1 MINMSEIDIKEI
13 KKSDN
18 IKQFMEKCNDNFS
31 SIARNGGGPRGANG
45 ETGATG
51 ATGKRGH
58 EIQVFDVYD
67 KSVEPSMLENF
78 NNKKASYIIQNSD
91 REFENDDFVFFT
103 NGYIGH
109 ITNSI
114 NEDGTFVSNID
125 NLTNLKGPQGERGEQ
140 GAAGSEYF
148 FYVDNDSVIMKSPYT
163 QLILPKDED
172 LTQIS
177 TPTNT
182 LCVKGDIGF
191 ISNGSIQSSVKA
203 DNIEFKMSSQL
214 PLTIGT
220 LQPMKIGDAGSGRSS
235 SLVTIMGDE
244 VKINSNGSVNNISV
258 EQSSIKISGDTK
270 FQNNVDITG
279 RLKVTGNISTTSSVT
294 SSIINTNSLS
304 ISNLSGINYVKVDNS
319 SGFDVGGVMSV
330 TPTKQ
335 IRLSSAV
342 NVTGMIMS
350 SKEIK
355 ANNGDE
361 QVYLGIPKYTLMLY
375 PRTKKTPK
383 HWESLNTAI
392 IMSNVNVTSKPTP
405 NMEGVNIRFKY
416 TDSNNDTKYYKIPN
430 YLSNIGFL
438 NLVQAAS
445 SNFNF
450 DNFGSGT
457 IIINGGSTSGGG
469 GSTSGGGS
477 VTPSGGSIWGGGD
490 IDIDIDDD
498 NPTGGDE
505 PLVPVIPTQRN
516 YAALLMKEIL
526 VGDTTTVQDMTGIFT
541 IIKNEITGKTSFIFP
556 VPPRPSNVFKWIFKI
571 D

>member
-1 MINMSEIDIKEI
+1 MSEIHIKEI
-13 KKSDN
+13 KNSDN

-31 SIARNGGGPRGANG
+31 SIARNGGGPRGADG

-67 KSVEPSMLENF
+67 ESVDPSMLEDF
-78 NNKKASYIIQNSD
+78 NDEKASYLIQNSD
-91 REFENDDFVFFT
+91 KEFEENDFIFFT

-109 ITNSI
+109 ITKSE
-114 NEDGTFVSNID
+114 EDGTFVSNID
-125 NLTNLKGPQGERGEQ
+125 NLTNLKGPQGEKGEQ
-140 GAAGSEYF
+140 GEKASSDYF
-148 FYVDNDSVIMKSPYT
+148 DAVDNILTMSSPYT
-163 QLILPKDED
+163 QLILPKGEE
-172 LTQIS
+172 LNH

-182 LCVKGDIGF
+182 LCIKEDIGF
-191 ISNGSIQSSVKA
+191 ISNGSVQSSIKA
-203 DNIEFKMSSQL
+203 DNTEFKMSSQL

-220 LQPMKIGDAGSGRSS
+220 LQPIKIGDAGSGRSS
-235 SLVTIMGDE
+235 NLVTITGDE

-270 FQNNVDITG
+270 FQNNVDITS
-279 RLKVTGNISTTSSVT
+279 RLKVTGNISTTSSVSAST
-294 SSIINTNSLS
+294 INTNSLS
-304 ISNLSGINYVKVDNS
+304 ISNLSGINYVRVDNS

-330 TPTKQ
+330 TPTRQ
-335 IRLSSAV
+335 IRLSSTV

-375 PRTKKTPK
+375 PRAKETPK
-383 HWESLNTAI
+383 HWESFNIAI
-392 IMSNVNVTSKPTP
+392 VISNVTGRQTP
-405 NMEGVNIRFKY
+405 YTTNMEGVNIRFKY
-416 TDSNNDTKYYKIPN
+416 TDSNNETKYYNIPN

-438 NLVQAAS
+438 NIAQAAS
-445 SNFNF
+445 SNSNF
-450 DNFGSGT
+450 YDSSSGT
-457 IIINGGSTSGGG
+457 TINENSTPGG
-469 GSTSGGGS
+469 GSMWDDE
-477 VTPSGGSIWGGGD
+477 VV
-490 IDIDIDDD
+490 IDIDD
-498 NPTGGDE
+498 NIPAENDE
-505 PLVPVIPTQRN
+505 PFVPVIPTQRN
-516 YAALLMKEIL
+516 YAALLMKELL

-541 IIKNEITGKTSFIFP
+541 IVINRITNTTTFLFP

>member
-1 MINMSEIDIKEI
+1 MSEIHIEEI

-31 SIARNGGGPRGANG
+31 SIAQNGGGPRGADG

-58 EIQVFDVYD
+58 EIQIFDVYD
-67 KSVEPSMLENF
+67 ESIEPSMLEDF
-78 NNKKASYIIQNSD
+78 NDEKASYLIQNSD
-91 REFENDDFVFFT
+91 RDFENNDFVFFT

-114 NEDGTFVSNID
+114 NDDGTFVSNID

-140 GAAGSEYF
+140 GDAASDQF
-148 FYVDNDSVIMKSPYT
+148 DVDNDTLSLIMKSPYT

-191 ISNGSIQSSVKA
+191 ISNGSVQSSVKA
-203 DNIEFKMSSQL
+203 DNTEFKISSQL

-235 SLVTIMGDE
+235 SLVTITGNE

-294 SSIINTNSLS
+294 SPIINANSLS
-304 ISNLSGINYVKVDNS
+304 ISNLSGINYVRVDNS

-330 TPTKQ
+330 TPTRQ

-355 ANNGDE
+355 ANNGNE
-361 QVYLGIPKYTLMLY
+361 QVYLGIPKYTLMPY
-375 PRTKKTPK
+375 PRAKETPK
-383 HWESLNTAI
+383 HWESFNVAI
-392 IMSNVNVTSKPTP
+392 VMSNVTGRTVPYDT
-405 NMEGVNIRFKY
+405 NMVGANIRFKY
-416 TDSNNDTKYYKIPN
+416 TDSNNITKYYNIPN

-438 NLVQAAS
+438 NVVQAAS
-445 SNFNF
+445 ANFTI
-450 DNFGSGT
+450 DDSGSGT
-457 IIINGGSTSGGG
+457 IIVNSGSTPGG
-469 GSTSGGGS
+469 GSATPGSGS
-477 VTPSGGSIWGGGD
+477 MWNGGD
-490 IDIDIDDD
+490 IIYIDD
-498 NPTGGDE
+498 NIPTGGDE

-516 YAALLMKEIL
+516 YAALLMQEIL
-526 VGDTTTVQDMTGIFT
+526 VGDTTAVQDMTGIFT
-541 IIKNEITGKTSFIFP
+541 IIVNQITNTTSFLFP

>member
-1 MINMSEIDIKEI
+1 MSEIYIDQIKE
-13 KKSDN
+13 SDN

-31 SIARNGGGPRGANG
+31 SIAQNGGGPRGADG
-45 ETGATG
+45 ATGATG

-67 KSVEPSMLENF
+67 ESVEPSMLEDF
-78 NNKKASYIIQNSD
+78 NDEKASYLIQNSD
-91 REFENDDFVFFT
+91 REFEENDFVFFT

-125 NLTNLKGPQGERGEQ
+125 NLTNLKGPQGEQGEQ
-140 GAAGSEYF
+140 GDAASDQF
-148 FYVDNDSVIMKSPYT
+148 DVDNDTLSLIMKSPYT

-191 ISNGSIQSSVKA
+191 ISNGSVQSSVKA
-203 DNIEFKMSSQL
+203 DNTEFKISSQL

-235 SLVTIMGDE
+235 SLVTITGDE

-304 ISNLSGINYVKVDNS
+304 ISNLSGINYVRVDNS

-361 QVYLGIPKYTLMLY
+361 QVYLGIPKYTLMPY
-375 PRTKKTPK
+375 PRTKETPK
-383 HWESLNTAI
+383 HWESLNVAI
-392 IMSNVNVTSKPTP
+392 VMSNVTGRLTP
-405 NMEGVNIRFKY
+405 YTTNMDGTNIRFKY

-438 NLVQAAS
+438 NIAQATSANLNIDDS
-445 SNFNF
+445 T
-450 DNFGSGT
+450 SGI
-457 IIINGGSTSGGG
+457 IIINGGSTPSGG
-469 GSTSGGGS
+469 GSTS
-477 VTPSGGSIWGGGD
+477 SGGSATPGSGSVWGGDD
-490 IDIDIDDD
+490 IVIDDD
-498 NPTGGDE
+498 ITTGGDE

-516 YAALLMKEIL
+516 YAALLMKELL

-541 IIKNEITGKTSFIFP
+541 IIVNQITGTTSFLFP
-556 VPPRPSNVFKWIFKI
+556 VPPIPSNVFKWIFKI

>member
-1 MINMSEIDIKEI
+1 MSEIHIEEI

-31 SIARNGGGPRGANG
+31 SIARNGGGPRGADG

-67 KSVEPSMLENF
+67 ESIDQSMLEDF
-78 NNKKASYIIQNSD
+78 NDEKASYLIQNSD
-91 REFENDDFVFFT
+91 REFEEDDFVFFT

-109 ITNSI
+109 ITKSE
-114 NEDGTFVSNID
+114 EDGTFVSNID
-125 NLTNLKGPQGERGEQ
+125 NLTNLKGPQGEKGEK
-140 GAAGSEYF
+140 GDAASPQF
-148 FYVDNDSVIMKSPYT
+148 DVVDNIILTMKSPYT
-163 QLILPKDED
+163 QLILTKGEELRDI
-172 LTQIS
+172 LQN

-182 LCVKGDIGF
+182 LCIKEDIGF
-191 ISNGSIQSSVKA
+191 ISNGSVQSSIKA
-203 DNIEFKMSSQL
+203 DNTEFKISSQL

-220 LQPMKIGDAGSGRSS
+220 LQPIKIGDVGSGRSS
-235 SLVTIMGDE
+235 SLVTITGDE

-294 SSIINTNSLS
+294 SPIINTNSLS
-304 ISNLSGINYVKVDNS
+304 ISNLSGINYVRVDNS

-330 TPTKQ
+330 TPTRQ
-335 IRLSSAV
+335 IRLSSTV

-361 QVYLGIPKYTLMLY
+361 QVYLGIPKYTLMPY
-375 PRTKKTPK
+375 PRAKETPK

-392 IMSNVNVTSKPTP
+392 VMSNVTGRTTP
-405 NMEGVNIRFKY
+405 YTTNMDGVNIRFKY
-416 TDSNNDTKYYKIPN
+416 TDSNNETKYYRIPN

-438 NLVQAAS
+438 NVAQAAS
-445 SNFNF
+445 SNLNF
-450 DNFGSGT
+450 DNSGSGT
-457 IIINGGSTSGGG
+457 IIINGSSTSGGG
-469 GSTSGGGS
+469 SSTSGGGS
-477 VTPSGGSIWGGGD
+477 VTPGGGSIWGGGD
-490 IDIDIDDD
+490 IDIDDDI
-498 NPTGGDE
+498 PTGGDE

-526 VGDTTTVQDMTGIFT
+526 VGDTTAVQDMTGIFT
-541 IIKNEITGKTSFIFP
+541 IIVNMITNTTSFLFP
-556 VPPRPSNVFKWIFKI
+556 VPQRPSNAFKWIFKI

>member
-1 MINMSEIDIKEI
+1 MSEIHIKEI
-13 KKSDN
+13 KNSDN

-31 SIARNGGGPRGANG
+31 SIARNGGGPRGADG

-67 KSVEPSMLENF
+67 ESVDPIMLENF
-78 NNKKASYIIQNSD
+78 NDEKASYLIQNSD

-125 NLTNLKGPQGERGEQ
+125 NLTNLKGPQGERGEK
-140 GAAGSEYF
+140 GDAASDQLF
-148 FYVDNDSVIMKSPYT
+148 DVDDETLSLIMKSPYT
-163 QLILPKDED
+163 QLILPKGEE
-172 LTQIS
+172 LRN

-182 LCVKGDIGF
+182 LCIKEDIGF
-191 ISNGSIQSSVKA
+191 ISNGSVQSSIKA
-203 DNIEFKMSSQL
+203 DNTEFKMSSQL

-235 SLVTIMGDE
+235 SLVTITGDE
-244 VKINSNGSVNNISV
+244 VKINSNGSANNISV

-279 RLKVTGNISTTSSVT
+279 RLKVTGNISTTSSVSAST
-294 SSIINTNSLS
+294 INTNSLS
-304 ISNLSGINYVKVDNS
+304 ISNLSGINYVRVDNS

-330 TPTKQ
+330 TPTRQ
-335 IRLSSAV
+335 IRLSSTI

-361 QVYLGIPKYTLMLY
+361 QVYLGIPKYTLMPY
-375 PRTKKTPK
+375 PRAKDTPK

-392 IMSNVNVTSKPTP
+392 VMSNVTEIATNNT
-405 NMEGVNIRFKY
+405 NMSGETIRFKY
-416 TDSNNDTKYYKIPN
+416 TKSNTNTTKYYKIPN

-438 NLVQAAS
+438 NIAQAAS
-445 SNFNF
+445 SNLNF
-450 DNFGSGT
+450 DDSGSGT
-457 IIINGGSTSGGG
+457 IIIINGS
-469 GSTSGGGS
+469 STSGGGS
-477 VTPSGGSIWGGGD
+477 STSGGGSATPGGSSIWGGDDTD
-490 IDIDIDDD
+490 IFIDDD
-498 NPTGGDE
+498 IQTGSNE
-505 PLVPVIPTQRN
+505 PLAPVIPVQRN

-526 VGDTTTVQDMTGIFT
+526 VGDTTAVQDMTGIFT
-541 IIKNEITGKTSFIFP
+541 IIENQITGTTSFLFP
-556 VPPRPSNVFKWIFKI
+556 VPQRPSNVFKWIFKI

>member
-1 MINMSEIDIKEI
+1 MSEIYIDQIKE
-13 KKSDN
+13 SDN
-18 IKQFMEKCNDNFS
+18 LRQFMKKCNDNFS
-31 SIARNGGGPRGANG
+31 SIARNGGGPRGADG

-67 KSVEPSMLENF
+67 ESVDPSMLEDF
-78 NNKKASYIIQNSD
+78 NDEKASYLIQNSD
-91 REFENDDFVFFT
+91 REFEENDFVFFT

-109 ITNSI
+109 ITKSE
-114 NEDGTFVSNID
+114 EDCTFVSNID
-125 NLTNLKGPQGERGEQ
+125 NLTNLKGPQGEKGEQ
-140 GAAGSEYF
+140 GEKASSDYF
-148 FYVDNDSVIMKSPYT
+148 DAVDNILTMSSPYT
-163 QLILPKDED
+163 QLILPKGEE
-172 LTQIS
+172 LNH

-182 LCVKGDIGF
+182 LCIKEDIGF
-191 ISNGSIQSSVKA
+191 ISNGSVQSSIKA
-203 DNIEFKMSSQL
+203 DNTEFKISSQL

-220 LQPMKIGDAGSGRSS
+220 LQPIKIGDAGSGRSS
-235 SLVTIMGDE
+235 SLVTITGDE
-244 VKINSNGSVNNISV
+244 VKINSNGSANNISV

-270 FQNNVDITG
+270 FQNNVDITS

-294 SSIINTNSLS
+294 SPIINTNSLS
-304 ISNLSGINYVKVDNS
+304 ISNLSGINYVRVDNS

-330 TPTKQ
+330 TPTRQ

-375 PRTKKTPK
+375 PRAKETPK

-392 IMSNVNVTSKPTP
+392 VMSNVTRGTTIPYDT

-416 TDSNNDTKYYKIPN
+416 TDSNNETKYYNIPN

-438 NLVQAAS
+438 NIAQAAS
-445 SNFNF
+445 SNSNF
-450 DNFGSGT
+450 YDSSSGT
-457 IIINGGSTSGGG
+457 TINENSTPG
-469 GSTSGGGS
+469 
-477 VTPSGGSIWGGGD
+477 GGSIWD
-490 IDIDIDDD
+490 DEVVIDIDD
-498 NPTGGDE
+498 NIPSENDE
-505 PLVPVIPTQRN
+505 PFVPVIPTQRN
-516 YAALLMKEIL
+516 YAALLMKELL

-541 IIKNEITGKTSFIFP
+541 IVINRITNTTTFLFP

>member
-1 MINMSEIDIKEI
+1 MSEIHIEEI

-67 KSVEPSMLENF
+67 ESVDPSMLKNF

-91 REFENDDFVFFT
+91 REFEEDDFVFFT

-109 ITNSI
+109 ITKSE
-114 NEDGTFVSNID
+114 EDGTFVSNID

-140 GAAGSEYF
+140 GDAASPQF
-148 FYVDNDSVIMKSPYT
+148 DVVDNILIMSSPYT
-163 QLILPKDED
+163 QLILPKGEKLKDI
-172 LTQIS
+172 LQY

-182 LCVKGDIGF
+182 LCIKEDIGF
-191 ISNGSIQSSVKA
+191 ISNRSVQSSIKA
-203 DNIEFKMSSQL
+203 DNTEFKMSSQL

-220 LQPMKIGDAGSGRSS
+220 LQPITIGDAGSGRSS
-235 SLVTIMGDE
+235 SLVTITGDE

-392 IMSNVNVTSKPTP
+392 IMSNVTSKPTP
-405 NMEGVNIRFKY
+405 YTTNMDGVNIRFKY
-416 TDSNNDTKYYKIPN
+416 TDSNNETKYYRIPN

-445 SNFNF
+445 SNLNF

-477 VTPSGGSIWGGGD
+477 VTPGGGSIWGGGD

-526 VGDTTTVQDMTGIFT
+526 VGDTTAVQDMTGIFT
-541 IIKNEITGKTSFIFP
+541 IIKNEITGTTSFIFP

>member
-1 MINMSEIDIKEI
+1 MSEIHIEEI
-13 KKSDN
+13 KNSDN

-31 SIARNGGGPRGANG
+31 SIARNGGGPRGADG

-67 KSVEPSMLENF
+67 ESIDQSMLEDF
-78 NNKKASYIIQNSD
+78 NDEKASYLIQNSD

-125 NLTNLKGPQGERGEQ
+125 NLTNLKGPQGERGEK
-140 GAAGSEYF
+140 GDAASDQF
-148 FYVDNDSVIMKSPYT
+148 DVDDETLSLIMKSPYT
-163 QLILPKDED
+163 QLILPKGEE
-172 LTQIS
+172 LRN

-182 LCVKGDIGF
+182 LCIKEDIGF
-191 ISNGSIQSSVKA
+191 ISNGSVQSSIKA
-203 DNIEFKMSSQL
+203 DNTEFKMSSQL

-235 SLVTIMGDE
+235 SLVTITGDE
-244 VKINSNGSVNNISV
+244 VKINSNGSANNISV

-279 RLKVTGNISTTSSVT
+279 RLKVTGNISTTSSVSAST
-294 SSIINTNSLS
+294 INTNSLS
-304 ISNLSGINYVKVDNS
+304 ISNLSGINYVRVDNS

-330 TPTKQ
+330 TPTRQ
-335 IRLSSAV
+335 IRLSSTI

-361 QVYLGIPKYTLMLY
+361 QVYLGIPKYTLMPY
-375 PRTKKTPK
+375 PRAKDTPK

-392 IMSNVNVTSKPTP
+392 VMSNVTEIATNNT
-405 NMEGVNIRFKY
+405 NMSGETIRFKY
-416 TDSNNDTKYYKIPN
+416 TKSNTNTTKYYKIPN

-438 NLVQAAS
+438 NIAQAAS
-445 SNFNF
+445 SNLNF
-450 DNFGSGT
+450 DDSGSGT
-457 IIINGGSTSGGG
+457 IIIINGS
-469 GSTSGGGS
+469 STSGGGS
-477 VTPSGGSIWGGGD
+477 STSGGGSATPGGSSIWGGDDTD
-490 IDIDIDDD
+490 IFIDDD
-498 NPTGGDE
+498 IQTGSNE
-505 PLVPVIPTQRN
+505 PLAPVIPVQRN

-526 VGDTTTVQDMTGIFT
+526 VGDTTAVQDMTGIFT
-541 IIKNEITGKTSFIFP
+541 IIENQITGTTSFLFP
-556 VPPRPSNVFKWIFKI
+556 VPQRPSNVFKWIFKI

>member
-191 ISNGSIQSSVKA
+191 ISNGSVQSSVKA
-203 DNIEFKMSSQL
+203 DDTEFKMSSQL

-330 TPTKQ
+330 TPTRQ

-383 HWESLNTAI
+383 HWESFNSAIVISNTT
-392 IMSNVNVTSKPTP
+392 NKLTPYTTNTNTS
-405 NMEGVNIRFKY
+405 GLDIRFKY
-416 TDSNNDTKYYKIPN
+416 TDSDNDTRYYNIPN

-438 NLVQAAS
+438 NLTQVTVTD
-445 SNFNF
+445 FNIN
-450 DNFGSGT
+450 DSGNGL
-457 IIINGGSTSGGG
+457 III
-469 GSTSGGGS
+469 SGGGS
-477 VTPSGGSIWGGGD
+477 TPSGGSSIINGSSIWDGGD

-498 NPTGGDE
+498 IPTGGDE
-505 PLVPVIPTQRN
+505 PFVPVIPTQKN

-526 VGDTTTVQDMTGIFT
+526 VGDTSTVQDMTGIFT
-541 IIKNEITGKTSFIFP
+541 IIKNQITNKITFLFP
-556 VPPRPSNVFKWIFKI
+556 VPQRPSNVFKWIFKI

>member
-1 MINMSEIDIKEI
+1 MSEIHIKEI
-13 KKSDN
+13 KNSDN

-31 SIARNGGGPRGANG
+31 SIARNGGGPRGADG

-67 KSVEPSMLENF
+67 ESVDPSMLENF
-78 NNKKASYIIQNSD
+78 NDEKASYLIQNSD

-125 NLTNLKGPQGERGEQ
+125 NLTNLKGPQGEKGEK
-140 GAAGSEYF
+140 GDAGSEYF
-148 FYVDNDSVIMKSPYT
+148 FYGDNDSVIMKSPYT
-163 QLILPKDED
+163 QLILTKGEE
-172 LTQIS
+172 LRN

-182 LCVKGDIGF
+182 LCIKEDIGF

-203 DNIEFKMSSQL
+203 DNTEFKMSSQL

-235 SLVTIMGDE
+235 SLVTITGDE
-244 VKINSNGSVNNISV
+244 VKINSNGSANNISV

-294 SSIINTNSLS
+294 SPIINTNSLS
-304 ISNLSGINYVKVDNS
+304 ISNLSGINYVRVDNS

-330 TPTKQ
+330 TPTRQ
-335 IRLSSAV
+335 IRLSSTI

-361 QVYLGIPKYTLMLY
+361 QVYLGIPKYTLMPY
-375 PRTKKTPK
+375 PRAKDTPK

-392 IMSNVNVTSKPTP
+392 VMSNVTEIATNNT
-405 NMEGVNIRFKY
+405 NMSGETIRFKY
-416 TDSNNDTKYYKIPN
+416 TKSNTNTTKYYKIPN

-438 NLVQAAS
+438 NIAQAAS
-445 SNFNF
+445 SNLNF
-450 DNFGSGT
+450 DDSGSGT
-457 IIINGGSTSGGG
+457 IIIINGS
-469 GSTSGGGS
+469 STSGGGS
-477 VTPSGGSIWGGGD
+477 STSGGGSATPGGSSIWGGDDTD
-490 IDIDIDDD
+490 IFIDDD
-498 NPTGGDE
+498 IQTGSNE
-505 PLVPVIPTQRN
+505 PLAPVIPVQRN

-526 VGDTTTVQDMTGIFT
+526 VGDTTAVQDMTGIFT
-541 IIKNEITGKTSFIFP
+541 IIENQITGTTSFLFP
-556 VPPRPSNVFKWIFKI
+556 VPQRPSNVFKWIFKI